1 MKTNSRQTTDRVLLS
16 LDRLPLGA
24 HGIVHELRG
33 GRALASRLAAMGL
46 AAGAHIEV
54 LDNRGH
60 GPLLVL
66 VRDTRIALGRSEA
79 QRIVVE
85 ELQA

>member
-1 MKTNSRQTTDRVLLS
+1 
-16 LDRLPLGA
+16 
-24 HGIVHELRG
+24 
-33 GRALASRLAAMGL
+33 
-46 AAGAHIEV
+46 
-54 LDNRGH
+54 
-60 GPLLVL
+60 LLVL